1 MQLQQSPP
9 RAQAPAISVA
19 RITRHGDFD
28 HLTPKEIARDEIA
41 STALGHVKAFD
52 AFLRQYGRD
61 GWDDAGGEL
70 EIELRGDAPDNAG
83 FSQGMGGVMELG
95 RPVHYFRRHPAR
107 APEIIGHEL
116 AHGVLGSANVSRLV
130 EESVA
135 DVLGM
140 VFSRTAGHSKPGD
153 WTVGR
158 DTVSRR
164 GAALG
169 AARDLAQPR
178 LQTISAAID
187 AVNGADHVSDVE
199 TYATG
204 GFIGRAAAL
213 GEAALGPVENSR
225 IWASALIDRLPKVLP
240 SRSSG
245 APKFDPDAAWKPRF
259 VAGITDSANGIA
271 RATIDA
277 AGDLGPAQVD
287 AIREAWRQVGVEVD
301 PGASDRPAAGASPGS

>member
-1 MQLQQSPP
+1 MQLQQNPP
-9 RAQAPAISVA
+9 GTQAPAIGVA
-19 RITRHGDFD
+19 RITRDGDFD
-28 HLTPKEIARDEIA
+28 YLTPKEVARDEIA
-41 STALGHVKAFD
+41 STALRHVKAFD
-52 AFLRQYGRD
+52 AFLRQYGRN

-70 EIELRGDAPDNAG
+70 NIELRGDAPDNAG
-83 FSQGMGGVMELG
+83 FSQAMGGVMELG

-116 AHGVLGSANVSRLV
+116 AHGVLGSTNVARLV

-135 DVLGM
+135 DVLGV
-140 VFSRTAGHSKPGD
+140 VFSRTAGHSKAGD

-158 DTVSRR
+158 DTVTRR

-169 AARDLAQPR
+169 AARDLAQPD
-178 LQTISAAID
+178 LPTISAAID
-187 AVNGADHVSDVE
+187 AVNGADHVMDVE
-199 TYATG
+199 RYATG

-213 GEAALGPVENSR
+213 GEDALGPVENSR

-240 SRSSG
+240 SHSVS
-245 APKFDPDAAWKPRF
+245 APRFDPDADWRPRV
-259 VAGITDSANGIA
+259 VAGVTSSANAIA

-277 AGDLGPAQVD
+277 AGDLGQSQVD

-301 PGASDRPAAGASPGS
+301 DAGPGVAG